1 MLRFLRNPAVLAAA
15 FVAFFLPSYL
25 PASAEGQ
32 FSFEAARYN
41 QATDRPGL
49 WRVEGAGGPV
59 WLFGTIHLLPSGFDW
74 RTEKVDAA
82 LAESDVVV
90 LEAPVGGEHT
100 QRTAAVIRQY
110 AQVHPNHSI
119 RALLPE
125 YHRPRAEEISAQFGL
140 PWAQIQ
146 NLPPWLGGIMLAQSL
161 YASLGFSPD
170 SGVEHSLRSDPTLRS
185 KGWDYF
191 ETPEQQLG
199 FFAKQPARVQVD
211 MFLSTLS
218 QMEEGSDLVAEMFD
232 AWATGDIDQMD
243 RLFNKNMKEQ
253 SPELYKTLVV
263 DRNLRWIPRIEAMLR
278 DSRSYFVAV
287 GAGHLGGRQGV
298 IALLER
304 RGYAVDAQ

>member
-1 MLRFLRNPAVLAAA
+1 MFRFLRKPAVLAAA
-15 FVAFFLPSYL
+15 FLAFLLPSYV

-41 QATDRPGL
+41 QSDKRPGL
-49 WRVEGAGGPV
+49 WRIEGAGGPV
-59 WLFGTIHLLPSGFDW
+59 WLFGTIHLLPSGFEW
-74 RTEKVDAA
+74 RSPQVDAA
-82 LAESDVVV
+82 LSETDVVV

-100 QRTAAVIRQY
+100 QRIASVIRQY
-110 AQVHPNHSI
+110 ARVHPNQSI
-119 RALLPE
+119 RALVPDF
-125 YHRPRAEEISAQFGL
+125 HQPRAAEIVTQYGL

-161 YASLGFSPD
+161 YTSLGFSPD
-170 SGVEHSLRSDPTLRS
+170 SGVEHSLRKDPALRA
-185 KGWDYF
+185 KAWDYF
-191 ETPEQQLG
+191 ETPEEQLG

-218 QMEEGSDLVAEMFD
+218 QMEEGSRLVAEMFD

-253 SPELYKTLVV
+253 SPELYQTLVV
-263 DRNLRWIPRIEAMLR
+263 DRNRRWVPRIEAMLR
-278 DSRSYFVAV
+278 DPRGYFVAV

-298 IALLER
+298 IALLEG
-304 RGYAVDAQ
+304 RGYVVDAE